1 MKAAIHTLGCKVN
14 IYESEYITNIL
25 KENGYQIVD
34 FDSKAD
40 IYIINTCTVTNTS
53 DKKSEKMIKRARKQ
67 NKDAIIIAMGCHAQI
82 KGDNIDADII
92 IGNKDKSKI
101 ISLIEEYQENK
112 NKIKRIYNLDN
123 VSFED
128 MYISSFNSH
137 TRAFVKIQD
146 GCDAFCSYCII
157 PYARGPI
164 RSKDPKT
171 VIKEITS
178 LVENGYKEII
188 LTGIHTGKYG
198 KDINYT
204 FEQLLKDII
213 KIKNLYRIR
222 ISSIEINE
230 LTDPI
235 LNLIKDNQVIA
246 KHLHIPLQSGS
257 DKILKLMDRK
267 YDLKFYKDRIEKIRK
282 MIKDVSI
289 TTDLIVGFPNE
300 NEKDMEDT
308 LKFLKEIKFTKI
320 HTFPYSKRE
329 GTKAASMENQIDET
343 IKRKRVKTVLELS
356 DQLEQDFYQSKLNE
370 TEEVIIEQ
378 TKDGKSY
385 GYTSNYIKVE
395 INSPLKPN
403 EDYAVKMYAKA
414 VKILKKYGFN
424 RYEVS
429 NFAKSGYE
437 CKHNVN
443 CWNRHEYLG
452 LGAGANGFVNGFRY
466 GNVCDINAYIK
477 SVKNGKT
484 KEEFRE
490 KISNIDA
497 FEETLML
504 GLRMEKGV
512 EIRILNELIKKDFIR
527 SRKGK
532 LDELSSLELIKYNE
546 ERLRVTDKGFYVLN
560 EIILDLI

>member
-123 VSFED
+123 ISFED

-235 LNLIKDNQVIA
+235 LDLIKDNKIIA

-395 INSPLKPN
+395 INSPLRPN
-403 EDYAVKMYAKA
+403 EVIS
-414 VKILKKYGFN
+414 VKINKVNNKK
-424 RYEVS
+424 VT
-429 NFAKSGYE
+429 
-437 CKHNVN
+437 
-443 CWNRHEYLG
+443 
-452 LGAGANGFVNGFRY
+452 
-466 GNVCDINAYIK
+466 
-477 SVKNGKT
+477 GK
-484 KEEFRE
+484 
-490 KISNIDA
+490 
-497 FEETLML
+497 
-504 GLRMEKGV
+504 
-512 EIRILNELIKKDFIR
+512 
-527 SRKGK
+527 
-532 LDELSSLELIKYNE
+532 
-546 ERLRVTDKGFYVLN
+546 
-560 EIILDLI
+560 II

>member
-14 IYESEYITNIL
+14 IYESEYIINIL

-356 DQLEQDFYQSKLNE
+356 DQLEQDFYQSKLNK

-403 EDYAVKMYAKA
+403 EVIS
-414 VKILKKYGFN
+414 VKINKVNNKK
-424 RYEVS
+424 VT
-429 NFAKSGYE
+429 
-437 CKHNVN
+437 
-443 CWNRHEYLG
+443 
-452 LGAGANGFVNGFRY
+452 
-466 GNVCDINAYIK
+466 
-477 SVKNGKT
+477 GK
-484 KEEFRE
+484 
-490 KISNIDA
+490 
-497 FEETLML
+497 
-504 GLRMEKGV
+504 
-512 EIRILNELIKKDFIR
+512 
-527 SRKGK
+527 
-532 LDELSSLELIKYNE
+532 
-546 ERLRVTDKGFYVLN
+546 
-560 EIILDLI
+560 II

>member
-235 LNLIKDNQVIA
+235 LDLIKDNKIIA

-282 MIKDVSI
+282 MIKDISI

-356 DQLEQDFYQSKLNE
+356 DQLEQDFYQSKLNK
-370 TEEVIIEQ
+370 TEELIIEQ

-403 EDYAVKMYAKA
+403 EVIS
-414 VKILKKYGFN
+414 VKINKVNNKK
-424 RYEVS
+424 VT
-429 NFAKSGYE
+429 
-437 CKHNVN
+437 
-443 CWNRHEYLG
+443 
-452 LGAGANGFVNGFRY
+452 
-466 GNVCDINAYIK
+466 
-477 SVKNGKT
+477 GK
-484 KEEFRE
+484 
-490 KISNIDA
+490 
-497 FEETLML
+497 
-504 GLRMEKGV
+504 
-512 EIRILNELIKKDFIR
+512 
-527 SRKGK
+527 
-532 LDELSSLELIKYNE
+532 
-546 ERLRVTDKGFYVLN
+546 
-560 EIILDLI
+560 II

>member
-14 IYESEYITNIL
+14 IYESEYIINIL

-67 NKDAIIIAMGCHAQI
+67 NKDAIIIVMGCHAQI

-123 VSFED
+123 ISFED

-204 FEQLLKDII
+204 FEQLLKEII

-282 MIKDVSI
+282 MIKDISI

-395 INSPLKPN
+395 INSPLRPN
-403 EDYAVKMYAKA
+403 EVIS
-414 VKILKKYGFN
+414 VKINKVNNKK
-424 RYEVS
+424 VT
-429 NFAKSGYE
+429 
-437 CKHNVN
+437 
-443 CWNRHEYLG
+443 
-452 LGAGANGFVNGFRY
+452 
-466 GNVCDINAYIK
+466 
-477 SVKNGKT
+477 GK
-484 KEEFRE
+484 
-490 KISNIDA
+490 
-497 FEETLML
+497 
-504 GLRMEKGV
+504 
-512 EIRILNELIKKDFIR
+512 
-527 SRKGK
+527 
-532 LDELSSLELIKYNE
+532 
-546 ERLRVTDKGFYVLN
+546 
-560 EIILDLI
+560 II

>member
-14 IYESEYITNIL
+14 IYESEYIINIL

-123 VSFED
+123 ISFED

-235 LNLIKDNQVIA
+235 LDLIKDNQVIA

-395 INSPLKPN
+395 IDSPLKPN
-403 EDYAVKMYAKA
+403 EVIS
-414 VKILKKYGFN
+414 VKINKVNNKK
-424 RYEVS
+424 VT
-429 NFAKSGYE
+429 
-437 CKHNVN
+437 
-443 CWNRHEYLG
+443 
-452 LGAGANGFVNGFRY
+452 
-466 GNVCDINAYIK
+466 
-477 SVKNGKT
+477 GK
-484 KEEFRE
+484 
-490 KISNIDA
+490 
-497 FEETLML
+497 
-504 GLRMEKGV
+504 
-512 EIRILNELIKKDFIR
+512 
-527 SRKGK
+527 
-532 LDELSSLELIKYNE
+532 
-546 ERLRVTDKGFYVLN
+546 
-560 EIILDLI
+560 II

>member
-14 IYESEYITNIL
+14 IYESEYIINIL

-204 FEQLLKDII
+204 FEQLLKEII

-395 INSPLKPN
+395 INSPLRPN
-403 EDYAVKMYAKA
+403 EVIS
-414 VKILKKYGFN
+414 VKINKVNNKK
-424 RYEVS
+424 VT
-429 NFAKSGYE
+429 
-437 CKHNVN
+437 
-443 CWNRHEYLG
+443 
-452 LGAGANGFVNGFRY
+452 
-466 GNVCDINAYIK
+466 
-477 SVKNGKT
+477 GK
-484 KEEFRE
+484 
-490 KISNIDA
+490 
-497 FEETLML
+497 
-504 GLRMEKGV
+504 
-512 EIRILNELIKKDFIR
+512 
-527 SRKGK
+527 
-532 LDELSSLELIKYNE
+532 
-546 ERLRVTDKGFYVLN
+546 
-560 EIILDLI
+560 II

>member
-14 IYESEYITNIL
+14 IYESEYIINIL

-82 KGDNIDADII
+82 KGDNIGADII

-123 VSFED
+123 ISFED

-198 KDINYT
+198 KDVNYT

-300 NEKDMEDT
+300 DEKDMEDT
-308 LKFLKEIKFTKI
+308 LKFIKEIKFTKI

-395 INSPLKPN
+395 IDSPLKPN
-403 EDYAVKMYAKA
+403 EVIS
-414 VKILKKYGFN
+414 VKINKVNNKK
-424 RYEVS
+424 VT
-429 NFAKSGYE
+429 
-437 CKHNVN
+437 
-443 CWNRHEYLG
+443 
-452 LGAGANGFVNGFRY
+452 
-466 GNVCDINAYIK
+466 
-477 SVKNGKT
+477 GK
-484 KEEFRE
+484 
-490 KISNIDA
+490 
-497 FEETLML
+497 
-504 GLRMEKGV
+504 
-512 EIRILNELIKKDFIR
+512 
-527 SRKGK
+527 
-532 LDELSSLELIKYNE
+532 
-546 ERLRVTDKGFYVLN
+546 
-560 EIILDLI
+560 II

>member
-14 IYESEYITNIL
+14 IYESEYIINIL

-235 LNLIKDNQVIA
+235 LDLIKDNKIIA

-356 DQLEQDFYQSKLNE
+356 DQLEQDFYQSKLNK
-370 TEEVIIEQ
+370 TEELIIEQ

-395 INSPLKPN
+395 INSPLRPN
-403 EDYAVKMYAKA
+403 EVIS
-414 VKILKKYGFN
+414 VKINKVNNKK
-424 RYEVS
+424 VT
-429 NFAKSGYE
+429 
-437 CKHNVN
+437 
-443 CWNRHEYLG
+443 
-452 LGAGANGFVNGFRY
+452 
-466 GNVCDINAYIK
+466 
-477 SVKNGKT
+477 GK
-484 KEEFRE
+484 
-490 KISNIDA
+490 
-497 FEETLML
+497 
-504 GLRMEKGV
+504 
-512 EIRILNELIKKDFIR
+512 
-527 SRKGK
+527 
-532 LDELSSLELIKYNE
+532 
-546 ERLRVTDKGFYVLN
+546 
-560 EIILDLI
+560 II

>member
-14 IYESEYITNIL
+14 IYESEYIINIL

-67 NKDAIIIAMGCHAQI
+67 NKDAIIVAMGCHAQI

-123 VSFED
+123 ISFED

-235 LNLIKDNQVIA
+235 LDLIKDNKIIA

-300 NEKDMEDT
+300 DEKDMEDT
-308 LKFLKEIKFTKI
+308 LKFIKEIKLTKI

-403 EDYAVKMYAKA
+403 EVIS
-414 VKILKKYGFN
+414 VKINKVNNKK
-424 RYEVS
+424 VT
-429 NFAKSGYE
+429 
-437 CKHNVN
+437 
-443 CWNRHEYLG
+443 
-452 LGAGANGFVNGFRY
+452 
-466 GNVCDINAYIK
+466 
-477 SVKNGKT
+477 GK
-484 KEEFRE
+484 
-490 KISNIDA
+490 
-497 FEETLML
+497 
-504 GLRMEKGV
+504 
-512 EIRILNELIKKDFIR
+512 
-527 SRKGK
+527 
-532 LDELSSLELIKYNE
+532 
-546 ERLRVTDKGFYVLN
+546 
-560 EIILDLI
+560 II

>member
-235 LNLIKDNQVIA
+235 LDLIKDNKVIA

-282 MIKDVSI
+282 MIKDISI

-395 INSPLKPN
+395 IDSPLKPN
-403 EDYAVKMYAKA
+403 EVIS
-414 VKILKKYGFN
+414 VKINKVNNKK
-424 RYEVS
+424 VT
-429 NFAKSGYE
+429 
-437 CKHNVN
+437 
-443 CWNRHEYLG
+443 
-452 LGAGANGFVNGFRY
+452 
-466 GNVCDINAYIK
+466 
-477 SVKNGKT
+477 GK
-484 KEEFRE
+484 
-490 KISNIDA
+490 
-497 FEETLML
+497 
-504 GLRMEKGV
+504 
-512 EIRILNELIKKDFIR
+512 
-527 SRKGK
+527 
-532 LDELSSLELIKYNE
+532 
-546 ERLRVTDKGFYVLN
+546 
-560 EIILDLI
+560 II

>member
-14 IYESEYITNIL
+14 IYESEYIINIL

-235 LNLIKDNQVIA
+235 LDLIKDNKIIA

-300 NEKDMEDT
+300 DEKDMEDT
-308 LKFLKEIKFTKI
+308 LKFIKEIKFTKI

-356 DQLEQDFYQSKLNE
+356 DQLEQDFYQSKLNK

-395 INSPLKPN
+395 INSPLRPN
-403 EDYAVKMYAKA
+403 EVIS
-414 VKILKKYGFN
+414 VKINKVNNKK
-424 RYEVS
+424 VT
-429 NFAKSGYE
+429 
-437 CKHNVN
+437 
-443 CWNRHEYLG
+443 
-452 LGAGANGFVNGFRY
+452 
-466 GNVCDINAYIK
+466 
-477 SVKNGKT
+477 GK
-484 KEEFRE
+484 
-490 KISNIDA
+490 
-497 FEETLML
+497 
-504 GLRMEKGV
+504 
-512 EIRILNELIKKDFIR
+512 
-527 SRKGK
+527 
-532 LDELSSLELIKYNE
+532 
-546 ERLRVTDKGFYVLN
+546 
-560 EIILDLI
+560 II

>member
-14 IYESEYITNIL
+14 IYESEYIINIL

-235 LNLIKDNQVIA
+235 LDLIKDNQVIA

-300 NEKDMEDT
+300 DEKDMEDT
-308 LKFLKEIKFTKI
+308 LKFIKEIKFTKI

-403 EDYAVKMYAKA
+403 EVIS
-414 VKILKKYGFN
+414 VKINKVNNKK
-424 RYEVS
+424 VT
-429 NFAKSGYE
+429 
-437 CKHNVN
+437 
-443 CWNRHEYLG
+443 
-452 LGAGANGFVNGFRY
+452 
-466 GNVCDINAYIK
+466 
-477 SVKNGKT
+477 GK
-484 KEEFRE
+484 
-490 KISNIDA
+490 
-497 FEETLML
+497 
-504 GLRMEKGV
+504 
-512 EIRILNELIKKDFIR
+512 
-527 SRKGK
+527 
-532 LDELSSLELIKYNE
+532 
-546 ERLRVTDKGFYVLN
+546 
-560 EIILDLI
+560 II

>member
-14 IYESEYITNIL
+14 IYESEYIINIL

-235 LNLIKDNQVIA
+235 LDLIKDNKIIA

-267 YDLKFYKDRIEKIRK
+267 YDLKFYKNRIEKIRK

-300 NEKDMEDT
+300 DEKDMEDT
-308 LKFLKEIKFTKI
+308 LKFIKEIKFTKI

-395 INSPLKPN
+395 IDSPLKPN
-403 EDYAVKMYAKA
+403 EVIS
-414 VKILKKYGFN
+414 VKINKVNNKK
-424 RYEVS
+424 VT
-429 NFAKSGYE
+429 
-437 CKHNVN
+437 
-443 CWNRHEYLG
+443 
-452 LGAGANGFVNGFRY
+452 
-466 GNVCDINAYIK
+466 
-477 SVKNGKT
+477 GK
-484 KEEFRE
+484 
-490 KISNIDA
+490 
-497 FEETLML
+497 
-504 GLRMEKGV
+504 
-512 EIRILNELIKKDFIR
+512 
-527 SRKGK
+527 
-532 LDELSSLELIKYNE
+532 
-546 ERLRVTDKGFYVLN
+546 
-560 EIILDLI
+560 II

>member
-14 IYESEYITNIL
+14 IYESEYIINIL

-123 VSFED
+123 ISFED
-128 MYISSFNSH
+128 MYISSFNNH

-235 LNLIKDNQVIA
+235 LDLIKDNKIIA

-403 EDYAVKMYAKA
+403 EVIS
-414 VKILKKYGFN
+414 VKINKVNNKK
-424 RYEVS
+424 VT
-429 NFAKSGYE
+429 
-437 CKHNVN
+437 
-443 CWNRHEYLG
+443 
-452 LGAGANGFVNGFRY
+452 
-466 GNVCDINAYIK
+466 
-477 SVKNGKT
+477 GK
-484 KEEFRE
+484 
-490 KISNIDA
+490 
-497 FEETLML
+497 
-504 GLRMEKGV
+504 
-512 EIRILNELIKKDFIR
+512 
-527 SRKGK
+527 
-532 LDELSSLELIKYNE
+532 
-546 ERLRVTDKGFYVLN
+546 
-560 EIILDLI
+560 II

>member
-14 IYESEYITNIL
+14 IYESEYIINIL

-123 VSFED
+123 ISFED
-128 MYISSFNSH
+128 MYISSFNNH

-204 FEQLLKDII
+204 FEQLLKEII

-235 LNLIKDNQVIA
+235 LDLIKDNKIIA

-300 NEKDMEDT
+300 DEKDMEDT
-308 LKFLKEIKFTKI
+308 LKFIKEIKFTKI

-370 TEEVIIEQ
+370 TEELIIEQ

-403 EDYAVKMYAKA
+403 EVIS
-414 VKILKKYGFN
+414 VKINKVNNKK
-424 RYEVS
+424 VT
-429 NFAKSGYE
+429 
-437 CKHNVN
+437 
-443 CWNRHEYLG
+443 
-452 LGAGANGFVNGFRY
+452 
-466 GNVCDINAYIK
+466 
-477 SVKNGKT
+477 GK
-484 KEEFRE
+484 
-490 KISNIDA
+490 
-497 FEETLML
+497 
-504 GLRMEKGV
+504 
-512 EIRILNELIKKDFIR
+512 
-527 SRKGK
+527 
-532 LDELSSLELIKYNE
+532 
-546 ERLRVTDKGFYVLN
+546 
-560 EIILDLI
+560 II

>member
-235 LNLIKDNQVIA
+235 LDLIKDNKIIA

-282 MIKDVSI
+282 MIKDISI

-356 DQLEQDFYQSKLNE
+356 DQLEQDFYQSKLNK
-370 TEEVIIEQ
+370 TEELIIEQ

-395 INSPLKPN
+395 IDSPLKPN
-403 EDYAVKMYAKA
+403 EVIS
-414 VKILKKYGFN
+414 VKINKVNNKK
-424 RYEVS
+424 VT
-429 NFAKSGYE
+429 
-437 CKHNVN
+437 
-443 CWNRHEYLG
+443 
-452 LGAGANGFVNGFRY
+452 
-466 GNVCDINAYIK
+466 
-477 SVKNGKT
+477 GK
-484 KEEFRE
+484 
-490 KISNIDA
+490 
-497 FEETLML
+497 
-504 GLRMEKGV
+504 
-512 EIRILNELIKKDFIR
+512 
-527 SRKGK
+527 
-532 LDELSSLELIKYNE
+532 
-546 ERLRVTDKGFYVLN
+546 
-560 EIILDLI
+560 II

>member
-395 INSPLKPN
+395 IDSPLKPN
-403 EDYAVKMYAKA
+403 EVIS
-414 VKILKKYGFN
+414 VKINKVNNKK
-424 RYEVS
+424 VT
-429 NFAKSGYE
+429 
-437 CKHNVN
+437 
-443 CWNRHEYLG
+443 
-452 LGAGANGFVNGFRY
+452 
-466 GNVCDINAYIK
+466 
-477 SVKNGKT
+477 GK
-484 KEEFRE
+484 
-490 KISNIDA
+490 
-497 FEETLML
+497 
-504 GLRMEKGV
+504 
-512 EIRILNELIKKDFIR
+512 
-527 SRKGK
+527 
-532 LDELSSLELIKYNE
+532 
-546 ERLRVTDKGFYVLN
+546 
-560 EIILDLI
+560 II

>member
-14 IYESEYITNIL
+14 IYESEYIINIL

-157 PYARGPI
+157 PYAIGPI

-282 MIKDVSI
+282 MIKDISI

-403 EDYAVKMYAKA
+403 EVIS
-414 VKILKKYGFN
+414 VKINKVNNKK
-424 RYEVS
+424 VT
-429 NFAKSGYE
+429 
-437 CKHNVN
+437 
-443 CWNRHEYLG
+443 
-452 LGAGANGFVNGFRY
+452 
-466 GNVCDINAYIK
+466 
-477 SVKNGKT
+477 GK
-484 KEEFRE
+484 
-490 KISNIDA
+490 
-497 FEETLML
+497 
-504 GLRMEKGV
+504 
-512 EIRILNELIKKDFIR
+512 
-527 SRKGK
+527 
-532 LDELSSLELIKYNE
+532 
-546 ERLRVTDKGFYVLN
+546 
-560 EIILDLI
+560 II

>member
-14 IYESEYITNIL
+14 IYESEYIINIL

-123 VSFED
+123 ISFED

-235 LNLIKDNQVIA
+235 LDLIKDNKIIA

-300 NEKDMEDT
+300 DEKDMEDT

-370 TEEVIIEQ
+370 TEELIIEQ

-403 EDYAVKMYAKA
+403 EVIS
-414 VKILKKYGFN
+414 VKINKVNNKK
-424 RYEVS
+424 VT
-429 NFAKSGYE
+429 
-437 CKHNVN
+437 
-443 CWNRHEYLG
+443 
-452 LGAGANGFVNGFRY
+452 
-466 GNVCDINAYIK
+466 
-477 SVKNGKT
+477 GK
-484 KEEFRE
+484 
-490 KISNIDA
+490 
-497 FEETLML
+497 
-504 GLRMEKGV
+504 
-512 EIRILNELIKKDFIR
+512 
-527 SRKGK
+527 
-532 LDELSSLELIKYNE
+532 
-546 ERLRVTDKGFYVLN
+546 
-560 EIILDLI
+560 II

>member
-14 IYESEYITNIL
+14 IYESEYIINIL

-123 VSFED
+123 ISFED

-235 LNLIKDNQVIA
+235 LNLIKDNKIIA

-395 INSPLKPN
+395 IDSPLKPN
-403 EDYAVKMYAKA
+403 EVIS
-414 VKILKKYGFN
+414 VKINKVNNKK
-424 RYEVS
+424 VT
-429 NFAKSGYE
+429 
-437 CKHNVN
+437 
-443 CWNRHEYLG
+443 
-452 LGAGANGFVNGFRY
+452 
-466 GNVCDINAYIK
+466 
-477 SVKNGKT
+477 GK
-484 KEEFRE
+484 
-490 KISNIDA
+490 
-497 FEETLML
+497 
-504 GLRMEKGV
+504 
-512 EIRILNELIKKDFIR
+512 
-527 SRKGK
+527 
-532 LDELSSLELIKYNE
+532 
-546 ERLRVTDKGFYVLN
+546 
-560 EIILDLI
+560 II

>member
-14 IYESEYITNIL
+14 IYESEYIINIL

-235 LNLIKDNQVIA
+235 LDLIKDNKIIA

-282 MIKDVSI
+282 MIKDISI

-300 NEKDMEDT
+300 DEKDMEDT

-395 INSPLKPN
+395 INSPLRPN
-403 EDYAVKMYAKA
+403 EVISI
-414 VKILKKYGFN
+414 KINKVNNKK
-424 RYEVS
+424 VT
-429 NFAKSGYE
+429 
-437 CKHNVN
+437 
-443 CWNRHEYLG
+443 
-452 LGAGANGFVNGFRY
+452 
-466 GNVCDINAYIK
+466 
-477 SVKNGKT
+477 GK
-484 KEEFRE
+484 
-490 KISNIDA
+490 
-497 FEETLML
+497 
-504 GLRMEKGV
+504 
-512 EIRILNELIKKDFIR
+512 
-527 SRKGK
+527 
-532 LDELSSLELIKYNE
+532 
-546 ERLRVTDKGFYVLN
+546 
-560 EIILDLI
+560 II

>member
-123 VSFED
+123 ISFED
-128 MYISSFNSH
+128 MYISSFNNH

-403 EDYAVKMYAKA
+403 EVIS
-414 VKILKKYGFN
+414 VKINKVNNKK
-424 RYEVS
+424 VT
-429 NFAKSGYE
+429 
-437 CKHNVN
+437 
-443 CWNRHEYLG
+443 
-452 LGAGANGFVNGFRY
+452 
-466 GNVCDINAYIK
+466 
-477 SVKNGKT
+477 GK
-484 KEEFRE
+484 
-490 KISNIDA
+490 
-497 FEETLML
+497 
-504 GLRMEKGV
+504 
-512 EIRILNELIKKDFIR
+512 
-527 SRKGK
+527 
-532 LDELSSLELIKYNE
+532 
-546 ERLRVTDKGFYVLN
+546 
-560 EIILDLI
+560 II

>member
-14 IYESEYITNIL
+14 IYESEYIINIL

-123 VSFED
+123 ISFED

-235 LNLIKDNQVIA
+235 LDLIKDNKIIA

-300 NEKDMEDT
+300 DEKDMEDT
-308 LKFLKEIKFTKI
+308 LKFIKEIKFTKI

-395 INSPLKPN
+395 INSPLRPN
-403 EDYAVKMYAKA
+403 EVIS
-414 VKILKKYGFN
+414 VKINKVNNKK
-424 RYEVS
+424 VT
-429 NFAKSGYE
+429 
-437 CKHNVN
+437 
-443 CWNRHEYLG
+443 
-452 LGAGANGFVNGFRY
+452 
-466 GNVCDINAYIK
+466 
-477 SVKNGKT
+477 GK
-484 KEEFRE
+484 
-490 KISNIDA
+490 
-497 FEETLML
+497 
-504 GLRMEKGV
+504 
-512 EIRILNELIKKDFIR
+512 
-527 SRKGK
+527 
-532 LDELSSLELIKYNE
+532 
-546 ERLRVTDKGFYVLN
+546 
-560 EIILDLI
+560 II

>member
-14 IYESEYITNIL
+14 IYESEYIINIL

-123 VSFED
+123 ISFED

-235 LNLIKDNQVIA
+235 LDLIKDNKIIA

-300 NEKDMEDT
+300 DEKDMEDT
-308 LKFLKEIKFTKI
+308 LKFIKEIKFTKI

-356 DQLEQDFYQSKLNE
+356 DQLEQDFYQSKLNK

-395 INSPLKPN
+395 IDSPLKPN
-403 EDYAVKMYAKA
+403 EVIS
-414 VKILKKYGFN
+414 VKINKVNNKK
-424 RYEVS
+424 VT
-429 NFAKSGYE
+429 
-437 CKHNVN
+437 
-443 CWNRHEYLG
+443 
-452 LGAGANGFVNGFRY
+452 
-466 GNVCDINAYIK
+466 
-477 SVKNGKT
+477 GK
-484 KEEFRE
+484 
-490 KISNIDA
+490 
-497 FEETLML
+497 
-504 GLRMEKGV
+504 
-512 EIRILNELIKKDFIR
+512 
-527 SRKGK
+527 
-532 LDELSSLELIKYNE
+532 
-546 ERLRVTDKGFYVLN
+546 
-560 EIILDLI
+560 II

>member
-14 IYESEYITNIL
+14 IYESEYIINIL

-204 FEQLLKDII
+204 FEQLLKEII

-282 MIKDVSI
+282 MIKDISI

-308 LKFLKEIKFTKI
+308 LKFIKEIKFTKI

-356 DQLEQDFYQSKLNE
+356 DQLEQDFYQSKLNK
-370 TEEVIIEQ
+370 TEELIIEQ

-403 EDYAVKMYAKA
+403 EVIS
-414 VKILKKYGFN
+414 VKINKVNNKK
-424 RYEVS
+424 VT
-429 NFAKSGYE
+429 
-437 CKHNVN
+437 
-443 CWNRHEYLG
+443 
-452 LGAGANGFVNGFRY
+452 
-466 GNVCDINAYIK
+466 
-477 SVKNGKT
+477 GK
-484 KEEFRE
+484 
-490 KISNIDA
+490 
-497 FEETLML
+497 
-504 GLRMEKGV
+504 
-512 EIRILNELIKKDFIR
+512 
-527 SRKGK
+527 
-532 LDELSSLELIKYNE
+532 
-546 ERLRVTDKGFYVLN
+546 
-560 EIILDLI
+560 II

>member
-123 VSFED
+123 ISFED

-235 LNLIKDNQVIA
+235 LDLIKDNKIIA

-300 NEKDMEDT
+300 DEKDMEDT
-308 LKFLKEIKFTKI
+308 LKFIKEIKFTKI

-403 EDYAVKMYAKA
+403 EVIS
-414 VKILKKYGFN
+414 VKINKVNNKK
-424 RYEVS
+424 VT
-429 NFAKSGYE
+429 
-437 CKHNVN
+437 
-443 CWNRHEYLG
+443 
-452 LGAGANGFVNGFRY
+452 
-466 GNVCDINAYIK
+466 
-477 SVKNGKT
+477 GK
-484 KEEFRE
+484 
-490 KISNIDA
+490 
-497 FEETLML
+497 
-504 GLRMEKGV
+504 
-512 EIRILNELIKKDFIR
+512 
-527 SRKGK
+527 
-532 LDELSSLELIKYNE
+532 
-546 ERLRVTDKGFYVLN
+546 
-560 EIILDLI
+560 II

>member
-1 MKAAIHTLGCKVN
+1 MKTAIHTLGCKVN

-235 LNLIKDNQVIA
+235 LDLIKDNKIIA

-282 MIKDVSI
+282 MIKDISI

-403 EDYAVKMYAKA
+403 EVIS
-414 VKILKKYGFN
+414 VKINKVNNKK
-424 RYEVS
+424 VT
-429 NFAKSGYE
+429 
-437 CKHNVN
+437 
-443 CWNRHEYLG
+443 
-452 LGAGANGFVNGFRY
+452 
-466 GNVCDINAYIK
+466 
-477 SVKNGKT
+477 GK
-484 KEEFRE
+484 
-490 KISNIDA
+490 
-497 FEETLML
+497 
-504 GLRMEKGV
+504 
-512 EIRILNELIKKDFIR
+512 
-527 SRKGK
+527 
-532 LDELSSLELIKYNE
+532 
-546 ERLRVTDKGFYVLN
+546 
-560 EIILDLI
+560 II

>member
-235 LNLIKDNQVIA
+235 LDLIKDNKIIA

-300 NEKDMEDT
+300 DEKDMEDT
-308 LKFLKEIKFTKI
+308 LKFIKEIKFTKI

-356 DQLEQDFYQSKLNE
+356 DQLEQDFYQSKLNK

-395 INSPLKPN
+395 INSPLRPN
-403 EDYAVKMYAKA
+403 EVIS
-414 VKILKKYGFN
+414 VKINKVNNKK
-424 RYEVS
+424 VT
-429 NFAKSGYE
+429 
-437 CKHNVN
+437 
-443 CWNRHEYLG
+443 
-452 LGAGANGFVNGFRY
+452 
-466 GNVCDINAYIK
+466 
-477 SVKNGKT
+477 GK
-484 KEEFRE
+484 
-490 KISNIDA
+490 
-497 FEETLML
+497 
-504 GLRMEKGV
+504 
-512 EIRILNELIKKDFIR
+512 
-527 SRKGK
+527 
-532 LDELSSLELIKYNE
+532 
-546 ERLRVTDKGFYVLN
+546 
-560 EIILDLI
+560 II

>member
-14 IYESEYITNIL
+14 IYESEYIINIL

-235 LNLIKDNQVIA
+235 LNLIKDNKIIA

-403 EDYAVKMYAKA
+403 EVIS
-414 VKILKKYGFN
+414 VKINKVNNKK
-424 RYEVS
+424 VT
-429 NFAKSGYE
+429 
-437 CKHNVN
+437 
-443 CWNRHEYLG
+443 
-452 LGAGANGFVNGFRY
+452 
-466 GNVCDINAYIK
+466 
-477 SVKNGKT
+477 GK
-484 KEEFRE
+484 
-490 KISNIDA
+490 
-497 FEETLML
+497 
-504 GLRMEKGV
+504 
-512 EIRILNELIKKDFIR
+512 
-527 SRKGK
+527 
-532 LDELSSLELIKYNE
+532 
-546 ERLRVTDKGFYVLN
+546 
-560 EIILDLI
+560 II

>member
-14 IYESEYITNIL
+14 IYESEYIINIL

-123 VSFED
+123 ISFED

-204 FEQLLKDII
+204 FEQLLKEII

-267 YDLKFYKDRIEKIRK
+267 YDLKFYKNRIEKIRK
-282 MIKDVSI
+282 MIKDISI

-403 EDYAVKMYAKA
+403 EVIS
-414 VKILKKYGFN
+414 VKINKVNNKK
-424 RYEVS
+424 VT
-429 NFAKSGYE
+429 
-437 CKHNVN
+437 
-443 CWNRHEYLG
+443 
-452 LGAGANGFVNGFRY
+452 
-466 GNVCDINAYIK
+466 
-477 SVKNGKT
+477 GK
-484 KEEFRE
+484 
-490 KISNIDA
+490 
-497 FEETLML
+497 
-504 GLRMEKGV
+504 
-512 EIRILNELIKKDFIR
+512 
-527 SRKGK
+527 
-532 LDELSSLELIKYNE
+532 
-546 ERLRVTDKGFYVLN
+546 
-560 EIILDLI
+560 II

>member
-204 FEQLLKDII
+204 FEQLLKEII

-235 LNLIKDNQVIA
+235 LDLIKDNKIIA

-300 NEKDMEDT
+300 DEKDMEDT
-308 LKFLKEIKFTKI
+308 LKFIKEIKFTKI

-395 INSPLKPN
+395 IDSPLKPN
-403 EDYAVKMYAKA
+403 EVIS
-414 VKILKKYGFN
+414 VKINKVNNKK
-424 RYEVS
+424 VT
-429 NFAKSGYE
+429 
-437 CKHNVN
+437 
-443 CWNRHEYLG
+443 
-452 LGAGANGFVNGFRY
+452 
-466 GNVCDINAYIK
+466 
-477 SVKNGKT
+477 GK
-484 KEEFRE
+484 
-490 KISNIDA
+490 
-497 FEETLML
+497 
-504 GLRMEKGV
+504 
-512 EIRILNELIKKDFIR
+512 
-527 SRKGK
+527 
-532 LDELSSLELIKYNE
+532 
-546 ERLRVTDKGFYVLN
+546 
-560 EIILDLI
+560 II

>member
-14 IYESEYITNIL
+14 IYESEYIINIL

-123 VSFED
+123 ISFED

-300 NEKDMEDT
+300 DEKDMEDT
-308 LKFLKEIKFTKI
+308 LKFIKEIKFTKI

-403 EDYAVKMYAKA
+403 EVIS
-414 VKILKKYGFN
+414 VKINKVNNKK
-424 RYEVS
+424 VT
-429 NFAKSGYE
+429 
-437 CKHNVN
+437 
-443 CWNRHEYLG
+443 
-452 LGAGANGFVNGFRY
+452 
-466 GNVCDINAYIK
+466 
-477 SVKNGKT
+477 GK
-484 KEEFRE
+484 
-490 KISNIDA
+490 
-497 FEETLML
+497 
-504 GLRMEKGV
+504 
-512 EIRILNELIKKDFIR
+512 
-527 SRKGK
+527 
-532 LDELSSLELIKYNE
+532 
-546 ERLRVTDKGFYVLN
+546 
-560 EIILDLI
+560 II

>member
-14 IYESEYITNIL
+14 IYESEYIINIL

-235 LNLIKDNQVIA
+235 LNLIKDNKIIA

-300 NEKDMEDT
+300 DEKNMEDT
-308 LKFLKEIKFTKI
+308 LKFIKEIKFTKI

-395 INSPLKPN
+395 IDSPLKPN
-403 EDYAVKMYAKA
+403 EVIS
-414 VKILKKYGFN
+414 VKINKVNNKK
-424 RYEVS
+424 VT
-429 NFAKSGYE
+429 
-437 CKHNVN
+437 
-443 CWNRHEYLG
+443 
-452 LGAGANGFVNGFRY
+452 
-466 GNVCDINAYIK
+466 
-477 SVKNGKT
+477 GK
-484 KEEFRE
+484 
-490 KISNIDA
+490 
-497 FEETLML
+497 
-504 GLRMEKGV
+504 
-512 EIRILNELIKKDFIR
+512 
-527 SRKGK
+527 
-532 LDELSSLELIKYNE
+532 
-546 ERLRVTDKGFYVLN
+546 
-560 EIILDLI
+560 II

>member
-14 IYESEYITNIL
+14 IYESEYIINIL

-123 VSFED
+123 ISFED

-282 MIKDVSI
+282 MIKDISI

-308 LKFLKEIKFTKI
+308 LKFIKEIKFTKI

-356 DQLEQDFYQSKLNE
+356 DQLEQDFYQSKLNK
-370 TEEVIIEQ
+370 TEELIIEQ

-395 INSPLKPN
+395 INSPLRPN
-403 EDYAVKMYAKA
+403 EVIS
-414 VKILKKYGFN
+414 VKINKVNNKK
-424 RYEVS
+424 VT
-429 NFAKSGYE
+429 
-437 CKHNVN
+437 
-443 CWNRHEYLG
+443 
-452 LGAGANGFVNGFRY
+452 
-466 GNVCDINAYIK
+466 
-477 SVKNGKT
+477 GK
-484 KEEFRE
+484 
-490 KISNIDA
+490 
-497 FEETLML
+497 
-504 GLRMEKGV
+504 
-512 EIRILNELIKKDFIR
+512 
-527 SRKGK
+527 
-532 LDELSSLELIKYNE
+532 
-546 ERLRVTDKGFYVLN
+546 
-560 EIILDLI
+560 II

>member
-14 IYESEYITNIL
+14 IYESEYIINIL

-82 KGDNIDADII
+82 KGDKIDCEII
-92 IGNKDKSKI
+92 IGNKDKWKI

-204 FEQLLKDII
+204 FEQLLKEII

-230 LTDPI
+230 LTGPI
-235 LNLIKDNQVIA
+235 LDLIKDNQVIA

-300 NEKDMEDT
+300 DEKNMEDT
-308 LKFLKEIKFTKI
+308 LKFIKEIKFTKI

-385 GYTSNYIKVE
+385 GYTS
-395 INSPLKPN
+395 
-403 EDYAVKMYAKA
+403 
-414 VKILKKYGFN
+414 KI
-424 RYEVS
+424 
-429 NFAKSGYE
+429 
-437 CKHNVN
+437 
-443 CWNRHEYLG
+443 
-452 LGAGANGFVNGFRY
+452 
-466 GNVCDINAYIK
+466 I
-477 SVKNGKT
+477 
-484 KEEFRE
+484 
-490 KISNIDA
+490 
-497 FEETLML
+497 
-504 GLRMEKGV
+504 
-512 EIRILNELIKKDFIR
+512 
-527 SRKGK
+527 
-532 LDELSSLELIKYNE
+532 
-546 ERLRVTDKGFYVLN
+546 
-560 EIILDLI
+560 